1 MNFKMDSI
9 PLDIYEGEEDDV
21 YCERKHHY
29 TLRIGSIINFFF
41 FFSAELVY
49 VRINK
54 TVERW
59 YWNLGVRRERSELF
73 IYL

>member
-29 TLRIGSIINFFF
+29 TLRIGSIIKRKRH
-41 FFSAELVY
+41 A
-49 VRINK
+49 
-54 TVERW
+54 
-59 YWNLGVRRERSELF
+59 
-73 IYL
+73 